1 MTEIETNCE
10 YLLEGLRRDIA
21 ERRIRSGLERLDAH
35 RDIVE
40 QIGPDSPGAAQLLWR
55 VAQWVD
61 AGWADA
67 SIVRRMLQRFP
78 AEWLS
83 GLPLRDYAAYR
94 MALGMLAAEDEN
106 LDDAIGH
113 FNTVLVFGPD
123 IADCEVVGIAHY
135 WKARCLRKKGEYDDA
150 LKHTSSAYSLV
161 MKCGN
166 EKMAAVMRVLESW
179 MHFQNGRHKEALRVL
194 SETEAVLAGVDDC
207 VVLGNIQSTYGRI
220 YRQEGRYHLA
230 IDHFTAAIAEFRK
243 LSGTDPRLA
252 RTLANLGYVKRL
264 VALQLKRQ
272 IDEELTRKRRTPD
285 SAQAATIARHRQE
298 FEMHRDEAFAHLDEA
313 QSIYR
318 AHPNHRG
325 SGTVCL
331 NRGLLHLDNGA
342 LEEAEQESA
351 AAFALGSEKDD
362 PILMA
367 RARILQCMVENA
379 KLDEG
384 IEEDGTRHA
393 NTALDYIREALE
405 FAHKT
410 QNRRLLARAHTWHG
424 LTLLNERAGDRERA
438 IEAMNAASSYL
449 DHAFHDTA
457 WEDLRTLKARLSG
470 SHSIDESLRA
480 WSHGAVGDRTFRQ
493 LTDEFA
499 AIVIPK
505 VWEIEGRK
513 IARVAN
519 RLSIS
524 PKKVRRILSRA
535 GLLGSGQE
543 RAGAFAGGE

>member
-1 MTEIETNCE
+1 LTEIETNCE
-10 YLLEGLRRDIA
+10 YLLDGLRRDIA

-35 RDIVE
+35 RDLIE
-40 QIGPDSPGAAQLLWR
+40 HISPEWPGAAQLVWR

-61 AGWADA
+61 AGWANA
-67 SIVRRMLQRFP
+67 SVVGQMLQRF
-78 AEWLS
+78 AGEWLS

-94 MALGMLAAEDEN
+94 MALGMLAADEEN
-106 LDDAIGH
+106 LEDAIGQ
-113 FNTVLVFGPD
+113 FNTVLVLAPD
-123 IADCEVVGIAHY
+123 IGDCEIAGIANY

-150 LKHTSSAYSLV
+150 LKHTAEAYSLV

-166 EKMAAVMRVLESW
+166 EKMAGVMRVLESW
-179 MHFQNGRHKEALRVL
+179 LYFQKGRHKEALKVL
-194 SETEAVLAGVDDC
+194 SETETVLNGVDDS

-220 YRQEGRYHLA
+220 YRQEGRHHLA
-230 IDHFTAAIAEFRK
+230 IEHFTAAIAEFRK
-243 LSGTDPRLA
+243 VSGTHPHLA
-252 RTLANLGYVKRL
+252 RTLANLGYVERL

-285 SAQAATIARHRQE
+285 PVQASLIARHRQE
-298 FEMHRDEAFAHLDEA
+298 FETHRDEALAHLDEA
-313 QSIYR
+313 ESIYR
-318 AHPNHRG
+318 VHPNHRG

-342 LEEAEQESA
+342 LEEAEEESA

-367 RARILQCMVENA
+367 RARILQCLVENA

-384 IEEDGTRHA
+384 IEEDGSRHA
-393 NTALDYIREALE
+393 QTALDYIREALE

-424 LTLLNERAGDRERA
+424 LTLLNDRVGDRNRA
-438 IEAMNAASSYL
+438 IEAMNMASSYL

-470 SHSIDESLRA
+470 SHSVDETLRA

-535 GLLGSGQE
+535 GLLGSGE
-543 RAGAFAGGE
+543 NCASASVEGE